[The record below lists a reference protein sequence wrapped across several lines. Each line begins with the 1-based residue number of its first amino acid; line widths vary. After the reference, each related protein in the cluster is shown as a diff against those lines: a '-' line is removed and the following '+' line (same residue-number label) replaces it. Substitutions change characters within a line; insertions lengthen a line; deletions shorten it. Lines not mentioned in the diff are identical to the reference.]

1 MHIDL
6 ATFLFNCIA
15 NLRENSWKMIII
27 PKITR
32 QMHGN
37 DSENDKE
44 MTKINLSAKA
54 Q

>member
-1 MHIDL
+1 
-6 ATFLFNCIA
+6 
-15 NLRENSWKMIII
+15 MIII

-54 Q
+54 QWKVIFDKIPKFITSTSS